1 MDLTMAVPSES
12 TTSVGTNPGS
22 RAGMNTEPAKPMH
35 PDGID
40 ATIALEE
47 VALVALRDPNLT
59 PEERVVL
66 EKAVGSARSRQKR
79 LPRPE
84 VGP

>member
-1 MDLTMAVPSES
+1 
-12 TTSVGTNPGS
+12 
-22 RAGMNTEPAKPMH
+22 MNSEPAKPMLLY
-35 PDGID
+35 GVD
-40 ATIALEE
+40 AAIAPEQ
-47 VALVALRDPNLT
+47 VALVALRDLNHT